1 MASGMA
7 LSSRLKAFQRQ
18 TEVFSAFLDI
28 LSARISAAAFDGAA
42 TRILIENYLL
52 ISLKKYYLS
61 R

>member
-42 TRILIENYLL
+42 TRI
-52 ISLKKYYLS
+52 
-61 R
+61 